1 MMPKSHMVSSK
12 HVILSI
18 FWLQLTLFFWKK
30 RGLLRVCVH
39 QSELHFTTDQECAAC
54 NRYRFF
60 FFFCDAAMPWLR
72 GGEGKHRR
80 FCIHANF
87 ILSANPSPFLLPTET
102 FAASQRYQAA
112 GQSGGRSFF
121 GSRDP
126 GQLGG
131 HARGVY
137 ALITVTR
144 SLALA
149 IAIKKY

>member
-1 MMPKSHMVSSK
+1 M
-12 HVILSI
+12 
-18 FWLQLTLFFWKK
+18 
-30 RGLLRVCVH
+30 CVH

-60 FFFCDAAMPWLR
+60 FFFCDAAMPWL
-72 GGEGKHRR
+72 GKGEGKHRR
-80 FCIHANF
+80 FCNML
-87 ILSANPSPFLLPTET
+87 ILFCLLTLSPLFLLLLPTET